1 MRARR
6 ERAAGC
12 ALERGGWAR
21 VETRPTRLCP
31 PTWISRCPK
40 ILGQLERESTDGG
53 FIRSFFFSGL
63 PRSPH
68 PRARVPRRDDGDH
81 ARDAGGVGVGV
92 EPPARASPRTARRPR
107 VRARTRFEATPGREK
122 LRRGGPKAPR
132 GPRARDAV
140 ARRGRFLR
148 RARRRRR
155 RRRHERRRDGPPPQ
169 PRRRRARATT
179 PPPLPPGRGGETDA
193 TSTGRTRPGHA
204 LAGPRPEPGEAATR
218 PDPRRPRGGL
228 PAGGARTPARGPSF
242 PFGTPLAAATPS
254 PPPPHQPRPRPPLPP
269 RRRAPG
275 PNAPAAAPPTAPA
288 TSRPRSRASSSEAPP
303 RGERSGNTQPPERAD
318 PPAGGKIKIIKSPP
332 LPRPSAARSVSRLL
346 LRTRPRSCA
355 RRTRPGTSPRT
366 SRGERPR
373 SRSSAATRRRSRRG
387 LSTSSPSSPRR
398 RRGTRTRTIR
408 RILKT
413 IATAPTTTAP
423 TIPRDAARA
432 PPRHPPRRSIIRL
445 PRRRARPRSRARWR
459 RSGSPRRRFSAPP
472 PPRRRGADAGGG
484 GGLGEGGVGGA
495 AAGTPAPAS
504 VEDVQGHP
512 PRSRGGRRRDDPRRR
527 ARR

>member
-140 ARRGRFLR
+140 ARRGRFPPTPG
-148 RARRRRR
+148 RRRRR
-155 RRRHERRRDGPPPQ
+155 RRRRRVMSAAEMVLLLSRGDGERERP
-169 PRRRRARATT
+169 

-193 TSTGRTRPGHA
+193 TSTGRTAPGHA

-218 PDPRRPRGGL
+218 PDPDDHAGGL
-228 PAGGARTPARGPSF
+228 PAGGARTPARAP
-242 PFGTPLAAATPS
+242 PS
-254 PPPPHQPRPRPPLPP
+254 PSGPPRGGDPRAAPLTNPALALLSRRGGGDPPARTP
-269 RRRAPG
+269 RRR
-275 PNAPAAAPPTAPA
+275 
-288 TSRPRSRASSSEAPP
+288 
-303 RGERSGNTQPPERAD
+303 
-318 PPAGGKIKIIKSPP
+318 
-332 LPRPSAARSVSRLL
+332 
-346 LRTRPRSCA
+346 
-355 RRTRPGTSPRT
+355 
-366 SRGERPR
+366 
-373 SRSSAATRRRSRRG
+373 
-387 LSTSSPSSPRR
+387 
-398 RRGTRTRTIR
+398 
-408 RILKT
+408 
-413 IATAPTTTAP
+413 
-423 TIPRDAARA
+423 
-432 PPRHPPRRSIIRL
+432 
-445 PRRRARPRSRARWR
+445 
-459 RSGSPRRRFSAPP
+459 APP
-472 PPRRRGADAGGG
+472 PPRRPRGRAHAR
-484 GGLGEGGVGGA
+484 VR
-495 AAGTPAPAS
+495 PK
-504 VEDVQGHP
+504 
-512 PRSRGGRRRDDPRRR
+512 RRRGGNARGTLSRRNARTPRREEL
-527 ARR
+527 